1 MIRLAIAL
9 LFTTG
14 IRRGELLALKIGDY
28 NPRESTLH
36 IRETK
41 FYKSRLLPINGS
53 IAAEM
58 DQCLRARSQRK
69 LPVSRIRP
77 SSGTPPGVEE
87 LTAARVCDA
96 AIQPLLQKCGIVTA
110 KGKLPRIHDFR
121 HSFAV
126 NALLRWYRAGADV
139 EAKLPLLATYL
150 GHGSAV
156 STHYYLHFI
165 EPLRTAASERFANR
179 YGELV
184 SPLPTAARRRA
195 MKTGLPNLLGAA
207 IRDYFTDHLPRLRGT
222 SPHTI
227 HSYRDSIVLL
237 LRFLS
242 RQRNKPV
249 TGLDLTDL
257 DPPGILAF
265 LAHLE
270 QERNN
275 GVSTRNVRL
284 SAIHA
289 FFHFV
294 AARNPEH
301 LELAQRVLGIPFK
314 RARQRAIDYL
324 EYEEIDAILKAINRA
339 TLQGSRDY
347 ALLATMFNTGGR
359 VQEIAELRA
368 CDLQLTKPFQVRL
381 FGKGRKERYCPLW
394 PQTAAV
400 LRAFCH
406 QRNLDLRSESH
417 LFLNHR
423 GQPLTRFG
431 IRHILARCL
440 GLAYERAP
448 NLRKKRLH
456 PHSVRHSTAV
466 ALLKSGVDL
475 STISHLLGHA
485 SPTTT
490 NRYAK
495 VDLEMK
501 RQAIA
506 KVKPVPRRS
515 RTPWSKDRTI
525 LDWLESL

>member
-1 MIRLAIAL
+1 
-9 LFTTG
+9 
-14 IRRGELLALKIGDY
+14 
-28 NPRESTLH
+28 
-36 IRETK
+36 
-41 FYKSRLLPINGS
+41 
-53 IAAEM
+53 
-58 DQCLRARSQRK
+58 
-69 LPVSRIRP
+69 
-77 SSGTPPGVEE
+77 
-87 LTAARVCDA
+87 
-96 AIQPLLQKCGIVTA
+96 
-110 KGKLPRIHDFR
+110 
-121 HSFAV
+121 
-126 NALLRWYRAGADV
+126 
-139 EAKLPLLATYL
+139 
-150 GHGSAV
+150 
-156 STHYYLHFI
+156 
-165 EPLRTAASERFANR
+165 
-179 YGELV
+179 
-184 SPLPTAARRRA
+184 
-195 MKTGLPNLLGAA
+195 MKTCLPNLLGVA

-242 RQRNKPV
+242 QQRNKPI
-249 TGLDLTDL
+249 TALDLADL
-257 DPPGILAF
+257 NPPGILAF
-265 LAHLE
+265 LSHLE

-339 TLQGSRDY
+339 TPQGRRDY

-359 VQEIAELRA
+359 VQEIADMRA
-368 CDLQLTKPFQVRL
+368 SDLQLTKPFQVRL

-394 PQTAAV
+394 PQTATV

-406 QRNLDLRSESH
+406 ERNLDLRSESH
-417 LFLNHR
+417 VFLNHR
-423 GQPLTRFG
+423 GQPISRFG

-440 GLAYERAP
+440 SLACECSP
-448 NLRKKRLH
+448 NIRKKRLH

-515 RTPWSKDRTI
+515 RTPWSKNHTV

>member
-1 MIRLAIAL
+1 
-9 LFTTG
+9 
-14 IRRGELLALKIGDY
+14 
-28 NPRESTLH
+28 
-36 IRETK
+36 
-41 FYKSRLLPINGS
+41 
-53 IAAEM
+53 
-58 DQCLRARSQRK
+58 
-69 LPVSRIRP
+69 
-77 SSGTPPGVEE
+77 
-87 LTAARVCDA
+87 
-96 AIQPLLQKCGIVTA
+96 
-110 KGKLPRIHDFR
+110 
-121 HSFAV
+121 
-126 NALLRWYRAGADV
+126 
-139 EAKLPLLATYL
+139 
-150 GHGSAV
+150 
-156 STHYYLHFI
+156 
-165 EPLRTAASERFANR
+165 
-179 YGELV
+179 
-184 SPLPTAARRRA
+184 
-195 MKTGLPNLLGAA
+195 MKTRLPNLLGSA

-242 RQRNKPV
+242 QQRNKPV
-249 TGLDLTDL
+249 TALDLTDL

-265 LAHLE
+265 LLYLE
-270 QERNN
+270 QKRNN

-314 RARQRAIDYL
+314 RAQQRAIDYL
-324 EYEEIDAILKAINRA
+324 EYEEIDEILKAINRT
-339 TLQGSRDY
+339 TLRGNRDY

-359 VQEIAELRA
+359 VQEIANLRA
-368 CDLQLTKPFQVRL
+368 SDLQLTKPFQVRL
-381 FGKGRKERYCPLW
+381 FGKGKKERYCPLW
-394 PQTAAV
+394 PQTATV

-406 QRNLDLRSESH
+406 ERNLDFRSESH
-417 LFLNHR
+417 VFLNHR
-423 GQPLTRFG
+423 GQPISRFG
-431 IRHILARCL
+431 VRYILAKRL
-440 GLAYERAP
+440 SLAGERVP

-456 PHSVRHSTAV
+456 PHSIRHSTAV

-506 KVKPVPRRS
+506 KVKPVARRS

>member
-1 MIRLAIAL
+1 
-9 LFTTG
+9 
-14 IRRGELLALKIGDY
+14 
-28 NPRESTLH
+28 
-36 IRETK
+36 
-41 FYKSRLLPINGS
+41 
-53 IAAEM
+53 
-58 DQCLRARSQRK
+58 
-69 LPVSRIRP
+69 
-77 SSGTPPGVEE
+77 
-87 LTAARVCDA
+87 
-96 AIQPLLQKCGIVTA
+96 
-110 KGKLPRIHDFR
+110 
-121 HSFAV
+121 
-126 NALLRWYRAGADV
+126 
-139 EAKLPLLATYL
+139 
-150 GHGSAV
+150 
-156 STHYYLHFI
+156 
-165 EPLRTAASERFANR
+165 
-179 YGELV
+179 
-184 SPLPTAARRRA
+184 
-195 MKTGLPNLLGAA
+195 MKTSLPNLLGAA

-242 RQRNKPV
+242 RQRNKRV
-249 TGLDLTDL
+249 TTLDLIDL

-265 LAHLE
+265 LSHLE
-270 QERNN
+270 QERKN
-275 GVSTRNVRL
+275 GVSTRNIRL

-314 RARQRAIDYL
+314 RAQQRAIDYL
-324 EYEEIDAILKAINRA
+324 EYKEIDVILKAINRT
-339 TLQGSRDY
+339 TLLGMRDY

-359 VQEIAELRA
+359 VQEIADLRA

-381 FGKGRKERYCPLW
+381 YGKGRKERYCPLW
-394 PQTAAV
+394 SQTAAV
-400 LRAFCH
+400 LRTFCD
-406 QRNLDLRSESH
+406 RINVDLRSESRI
-417 LFLNHR
+417 FLNHR
-423 GQPLTRFG
+423 GYPITRFG

-440 GLAYERAP
+440 NLACETAP

-456 PHSVRHSTAV
+456 PHSIRHSTAV

-506 KVKPVPRRS
+506 KVKPVPRQS

>member
-1 MIRLAIAL
+1 V
-9 LFTTG
+9 
-14 IRRGELLALKIGDY
+14 
-28 NPRESTLH
+28 
-36 IRETK
+36 
-41 FYKSRLLPINGS
+41 
-53 IAAEM
+53 
-58 DQCLRARSQRK
+58 Q
-69 LPVSRIRP
+69 V
-77 SSGTPPGVEE
+77 
-87 LTAARVCDA
+87 
-96 AIQPLLQKCGIVTA
+96 
-110 KGKLPRIHDFR
+110 
-121 HSFAV
+121 
-126 NALLRWYRAGADV
+126 
-139 EAKLPLLATYL
+139 
-150 GHGSAV
+150 
-156 STHYYLHFI
+156 
-165 EPLRTAASERFANR
+165 
-179 YGELV
+179 
-184 SPLPTAARRRA
+184 
-195 MKTGLPNLLGAA
+195 KTILPNLLGAS

-249 TGLDLTDL
+249 TKLDLIDL

-265 LAHLE
+265 LSHLE
-270 QERNN
+270 QERKN
-275 GVSTRNVRL
+275 GVTTRNVRL

-314 RARQRAIDYL
+314 RAQQRAIDYL
-324 EYEEIDAILKAINRA
+324 EYEEIDVILKEINRT
-339 TLQGSRDY
+339 TLLGMRDY

-359 VQEIAELRA
+359 VQEIADLRA
-368 CDLQLTKPFQVRL
+368 CDLQLIKPFQVRL
-381 FGKGRKERYCPLW
+381 YGKGRKERYCPLW

-400 LRAFCH
+400 LRTFCD
-406 QRNLDLRSESH
+406 RNNVDLRSESRI
-417 LFLNHR
+417 FLNHH
-423 GQPLTRFG
+423 GYPITRFG

-440 GLAYERAP
+440 NLACETAP

-456 PHSVRHSTAV
+456 PHSIRHSTAV

-506 KVKPVPRRS
+506 KVKPVPRQS